1 MTRKGVHGDSE
12 QSIFER
18 DGQYLTGEV
27 ETAAITLGSVV
38 KIGSAD
44 GKVETAGLGDTGV
57 LGVAIAGYRTS
68 RIATDN
74 EVAIG
79 NPVTICTRGVVIVTA
94 SVGGATRGVLA
105 QAGAS
110 GEAEDVTVTTSATDA
125 PKVIGMFLTSGAS
138 GDKVKLKLFRG

>member
-27 ETAAITLGSVV
+27 ETAAITLGKVV
-38 KIGSAD
+38 KIGGAD
-44 GKVETAGLGDTGV
+44 GKVVTGTLGDSGV

-74 EVAIG
+74 EVAVG

-94 SVGGATRGVLA
+94 SGTATRGSLA
-105 QAGAS
+105 QCGAAG
-110 GEAEDVTVTTSATDA
+110 GAEDVTVTTSATDA
-125 PKVIGMFLTSGAS
+125 QKVIGMFLTSGSA